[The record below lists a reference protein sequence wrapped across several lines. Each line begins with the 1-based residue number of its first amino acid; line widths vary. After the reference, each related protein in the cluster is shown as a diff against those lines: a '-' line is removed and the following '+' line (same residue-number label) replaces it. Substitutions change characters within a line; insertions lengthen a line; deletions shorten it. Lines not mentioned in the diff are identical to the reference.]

1 MRGAVLLIL
10 SLAMCALTPILAS
23 GNVMDVNPDS
33 RLDYLDG
40 SGVVIAV
47 ADTGIDMDHSCFRN
61 SSDEVG
67 SPGVSHR
74 KIIHLNNSTDDWDN
88 QGHQQFRHGTHIAG
102 ILACDPIDGDRN
114 MTSISSGAKLVV
126 QDIVNSNGWEVP
138 EDVTELLVES
148 SRYGAVINS
157 WSWGDNSVN
166 YTNRSEMVDAWTV
179 ENPWSLVFVAPGNTG
194 NMMLEPSNAYNV
206 VSVVAT
212 DSQENASLWQ
222 GNSQGPDINGRRGT
236 MISAPGVDIVSADA
250 DGSMFG
256 LNNGSRMMTGTSMA
270 TPMAASFTALLQQLV
285 EDEYGYT
292 PSAPLLRAMLAAT
305 AKGINGD
312 SPNPIQGYGRP
323 SLDSFEEGFFVLDSY
338 FIDNW
343 SELIQ
348 ERGDNLSQLISNPWD
363 GVGASGPFLSENESW
378 SRLFSPIQG
387 EDVEVVMSYNA
398 RPANY
403 DIDDLRLIIHTSD
416 GRFAVDDKIGS
427 SGYSQFYHQ
436 SFGGPLTKNSTNETT
451 VMIRLPASQLE
462 NLDWIKIEVVAKDIF
477 NGSNVGSLGIE
488 GTMLGFGLV
497 ATGVENLTPNSA
509 PMIEMLEGP
518 IGGENYSDNFSIN
531 LQITDNEGDGYFL
544 VVRLNNTNFSID
556 LSDCAVSYGM
566 SSNFTCG
573 ISISEDLVPYPVNR
587 EDWRFEV
594 VVVDDNSSEW
604 TSPKISSFTTNN
616 FSIWWTSPMLEDEA
630 INPPSDKNGG
640 SEQNRALL
648 WGIVGVIF
656 GAVVAAGVMF
666 RGFEKMVLD
675 NVPPPFKEEE

>member
-10 SLAMCALTPILAS
+10 SLAVCALTPILAS

-166 YTNRSEMVDAWTV
+166 YTNRSEMIDAWTV

-292 PSAPLLRAMLAAT
+292 PSAPLLRAMLAAS

-518 IGGENYSDNFSIN
+518 VGGENYSDNFSIN

-566 SSNFTCG
+566 SSNFTCE

-604 TSPKISSFTTNN
+604 TSPKISTFTTNN

-630 INPPSDKNGG
+630 INPPSDKNEGN
-640 SEQNRALL
+640 EQNRALL